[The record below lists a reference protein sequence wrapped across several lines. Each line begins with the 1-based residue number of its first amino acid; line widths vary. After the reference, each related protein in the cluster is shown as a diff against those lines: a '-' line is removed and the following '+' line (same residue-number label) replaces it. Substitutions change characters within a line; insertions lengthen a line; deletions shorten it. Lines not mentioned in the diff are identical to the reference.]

1 MPYQTKATRSH
12 RFILS
17 ASGIAIISLVLLIS
31 SPWAKANI
39 SGANHA
45 RVIAVKQF
53 VPTNKHAMFTTGDV
67 DFDYV
72 VNLRMHHQLAVDMSQ
87 AQIRNGKNAKLRNMA
102 IQLVAAH
109 NKEIAILDR
118 WMAAHTQIKTPQ
130 FNSQQLLSSK

>member
-39 SGANHA
+39 SGTNHA
-45 RVIAVKQF
+45 RAVTVKQLA
-53 VPTNKHAMFTTGDV
+53 PTNKHAMFVTGDV
-67 DFDYV
+67 DFDYA
-72 VNLRMHHQLAVDMSQ
+72 VNLRIHHQLAVDMSQ
-87 AQIRNGKNAKLRNMA
+87 AQIRNGKNPKLRSMA
-102 IQLVAAH
+102 MQLVTAH

-118 WMAAHTQIKTPQ
+118 WMSVRAQIKTQQ
-130 FNSQQLLSSK
+130 FKPQQLLSSK

>member
-45 RVIAVKQF
+45 RAVAIKQLA
-53 VPTNKHAMFTTGDV
+53 PTNKHAMFATGDV
-67 DFDYV
+67 DFDYA
-72 VNLRMHHQLAVDMSQ
+72 VNLRMHHQLAVDLSQ
-87 AQIRNGKNAKLRNMA
+87 AHIRNGKNPKLRSMA
-102 IQLVAAH
+102 MQVVSAH

-118 WMAAHTQIKTPQ
+118 WMAARTQIKTPL
-130 FNSQQLLSSK
+130 FKPQQLLSSK